1 VLAIWLQERRGIRAG
16 LFQLVVDAT
25 VVVASLFVVPPRT
38 ILLSVVGAVALN
50 MVLAV
55 NHRPG
60 RYLGT

>member
-1 VLAIWLQERRGIRAG
+1 MIARSQTSSDRTARR
-16 LFQLVVDAT
+16 
-25 VVVASLFVVPPRT
+25 FVVPPTT
-38 ILLSVVGAVALN
+38 ILLSVVGSVALN